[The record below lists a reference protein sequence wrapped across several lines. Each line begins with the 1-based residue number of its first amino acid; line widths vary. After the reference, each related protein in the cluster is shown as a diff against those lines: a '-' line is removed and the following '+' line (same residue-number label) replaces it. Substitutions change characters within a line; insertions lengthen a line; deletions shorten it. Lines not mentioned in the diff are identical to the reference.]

1 MCRRTLLRMMSRK
14 IEDSINNQNAVAG
27 ERDHEEDKKK
37 TMLPLGEEAQLGS
50 KEGTSCSW
58 TRRFSGT

>member
-1 MCRRTLLRMMSRK
+1 MMSRK

-37 TMLPLGEEAQLGS
+37 TMLPLGEETQRGS
-50 KEGTSCSW
+50 KEETSCSW